1 MDRRRR
7 PRVAHRGDQEHHRRG
22 TSCSGQPRL
31 GCGRDTTS
39 ARVQT
44 LANVTYAYLAAA
56 SVFASVTFS
65 DDWHAVINDGVGTT
79 ALSVV
84 SGILIGTI
92 LIATRRLGR

>member
-1 MDRRRR
+1 MTRRLPAFR
-7 PRVAHRGDQEHHRRG
+7 PSR
-22 TSCSGQPRL
+22 TF
-31 GCGRDTTS
+31 
-39 ARVQT
+39 
-44 LANVTYAYLAAA
+44 TYAYLAAA